1 MGFAMRHG
9 VPFYEAMGLFTLF
22 SAFCFGVFIYEST
35 RVWHRYGFSFDS
47 PPTACHTGYG
57 TMKMTMHIDEKV
69 LAEVMEVFGFET
81 KTDAVNTALKEMIR
95 KRKLREMMKSGM
107 GLKKGEYAGGLVP
120 GYDPLALRAAEMP
133 KDPDGK
139 D

>member
-1 MGFAMRHG
+1 
-9 VPFYEAMGLFTLF
+9 
-22 SAFCFGVFIYEST
+22 
-35 RVWHRYGFSFDS
+35 
-47 PPTACHTGYG
+47 
-57 TMKMTMHIDEKV
+57 MKMTMHIDEKV

-133 KDPDGK
+133 EDPDAK